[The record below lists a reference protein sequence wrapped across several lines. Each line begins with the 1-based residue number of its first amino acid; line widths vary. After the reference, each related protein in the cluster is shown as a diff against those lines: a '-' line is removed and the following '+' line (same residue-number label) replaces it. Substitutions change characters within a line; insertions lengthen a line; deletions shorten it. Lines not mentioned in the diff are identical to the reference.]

1 VANYRKI
8 LRTGAVVCGLMFTG
22 VALPAVAQTNDQST
36 TYGHDRDSHF
46 PWGVLGLLGLAG
58 LMGRKRERNVTET
71 RRV

>member
-1 VANYRKI
+1 
-8 LRTGAVVCGLMFTG
+8 MFTG